1 MRAAVHRELVHGGAW
16 PAELGRTYDALME
29 LRASGDY
36 GGVQEVSSDDA
47 AAAVNMARRIV
58 DAAAKVCPELR
69 ERLT

>member
-1 MRAAVHRELVHGGAW
+1 MHGGAW

>member
-1 MRAAVHRELVHGGAW
+1 
-16 PAELGRTYDALME
+16 ME